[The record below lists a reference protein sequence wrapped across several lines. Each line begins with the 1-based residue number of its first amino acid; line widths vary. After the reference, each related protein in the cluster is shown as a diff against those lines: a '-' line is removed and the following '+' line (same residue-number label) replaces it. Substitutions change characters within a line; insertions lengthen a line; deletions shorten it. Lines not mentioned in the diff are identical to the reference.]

1 MKEKIIEICK
11 AVEIHIQKSEE
22 YQACI
27 GMGRFTERFNEIIHV
42 LNPLVNQE
50 VERRIKERMSDD
62 EIKSIA
68 LRYAPIMMYAGITCM
83 EDVNLSIRQDVI
95 EMLVNL
101 RSRLTN
107 VVSSQ
112 KTEGGTE

>member
-1 MKEKIIEICK
+1 MKSITNREMKEKIIEI
-11 AVEIHIQKSEE
+11 ARIYGVSSPYGMAEE
-22 YQACI
+22 L
-27 GMGRFTERFNEIIHV
+27 EV
-42 LNPLVNQE
+42 LVNQE

-68 LRYAPIMMYAGITCM
+68 LRYAPIMMYAGITRM

-101 RSRLTN
+101 RSRLT
-107 VVSSQ
+107 Q
-112 KTEGGTE
+112 KTEGGGNG

>member
-1 MKEKIIEICK
+1 MKEKIMFDELVNDIVTRIDPAGHNTDGLTK
-11 AVEIHIQKSEE
+11 HYRLKLS
-22 YQACI
+22 
-27 GMGRFTERFNEIIHV
+27 M
-42 LNPLVNQE
+42 LVNQE

-107 VVSSQ
+107 PGDSQ
-112 KTEGGTE
+112 KTEGGGE

>member
-1 MKEKIIEICK
+1 MKEKIIEI
-11 AVEIHIQKSEE
+11 ARIYGVSST
-22 YQACI
+22 Y
-27 GMGRFTERFNEIIHV
+27 GMADELEII
-42 LNPLVNQE
+42 VNQE

-95 EMLVNL
+95 AMLVNL

-107 VVSSQ
+107 PGVNDSQ
-112 KTEGGTE
+112 KTEGSGE